1 MNKYAIALNILRD
14 QNLSSHNMKTFEIP
28 AFNGLMLT
36 TRSKEQNFFLKKINR
51 VSCIR
56 QLMS

>member
-14 QNLSSHNMKTFEIP
+14 PNLSSHNMKTFEIP

-36 TRSKEQNFFLKKINR
+36 TRSKEQIFLKKINR
-51 VSCIR
+51 VSCMR